1 MIMGSIHK
9 TKKHGFSVL
18 EVYLGFHNKII
29 RMLQMQNKPFFFFF
43 SPLDCTE
50 ADKGLTTVG
59 AESHSTC
66 GQEIRNGL
74 RNRIAI
80 QKG

>member
-1 MIMGSIHK
+1 MKKPILGSIHK

-18 EVYLGFHNKII
+18 EFYLGFHNKII
-29 RMLQMQNKPFFFFF
+29 RMLQIQNKPFFL
-43 SPLDCTE
+43 PLDCTE

-74 RNRIAI
+74 RNKIAI
-80 QKG
+80 QNG